1 MTSLETFKE
10 ILADNKIVVPQE
22 SLEVFR
28 DLIDIQADMIL
39 DSWLETKK
47 RHLEGVELGY
57 DKRAT

>member
-10 ILADNKIVVPQE
+10 ILASNQIVVPQE

-28 DLIDIQADMIL
+28 DLIDLQADMIL

-47 RHLEGVELGY
+47 QQLKGVELWY